1 MTFDD
6 ICRLFATNNYQHHA
20 SPENMSESEL
30 SYICA
35 VPHVKSG
42 HILAL
47 HPSKTSTLHWH
58 PGWGNIPTCI
68 QWSIISFKHKIRII
82 SKCLTFF
89 PRVQQY
95 VICLYHF
102 VSVWFFIPYSSPFLA
117 LNKRPITKV
126 AMSKK
131 TSPRPELPQHT
142 SNGECWYLPFFRP

>member
-47 HPSKTSTLHWH
+47 HPHPSKPQCYT
-58 PGWGNIPTCI
+58 GIRAGGNIPTCM
-68 QWSIISFKHKIRII
+68 QWIIISFKHKIRII

-102 VSVWFFIPYSSPFLA
+102 VSVNDPA
-117 LNKRPITKV
+117 NHHGRHV
-126 AMSKK
+126 EK
-131 TSPRPELPQHT
+131 TPRSELPQHT
-142 SNGECWYLPFFRP
+142 SNGECWYLPFFQDGYTRED